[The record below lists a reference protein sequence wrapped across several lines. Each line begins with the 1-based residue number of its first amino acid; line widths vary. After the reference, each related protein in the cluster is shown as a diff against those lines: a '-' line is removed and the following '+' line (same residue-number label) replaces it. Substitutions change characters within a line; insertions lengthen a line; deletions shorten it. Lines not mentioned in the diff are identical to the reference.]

1 MAKTKDAA
9 PSICRSVTYR
19 RESDD
24 HIRMV
29 RKQRDIC
36 RADGFLTDGFE
47 AFFVKVHLAAV
58 LVDDVLGQHRRAVAH
73 EVGLEVVEDDVI
85 IVLDEAVDDTVDQQI
100 VR

>member
-29 RKQRDIC
+29 RKQRNVC

-47 AFFVKVHLAAV
+47 SLFVQVHLAAV
-58 LVDDVLGQHRRAVAH
+58 LVDDILGQYRRLVAH
-73 EVGLEVVEDDVI
+73 EVGFEVVEDDVI
-85 IVLDEAVDDTVDQQI
+85 VVLDEAVDDTVDQQI
-100 VR
+100 VG